1 MQNKIDTWGM
11 RADKTDLK
19 QINTLARCLGVK
31 EAEAVRR
38 AVAYLLSKK
47 EKEKSVKETKHAP
60 AN

>member
-1 MQNKIDTWGM
+1 MQNKINTWGM

-19 QINTLARCLGVK
+19 QINTLAKCLGVK

-38 AVAYLLSKK
+38 AVAYLLSKV
-47 EKEKSVKETKHAP
+47 SQRNPTRP